1 MHSRQECRGFL
12 FVLMVRLR
20 PGVKKQHLPH
30 SLMRKV
36 PYTKTKLDL
45 GFLIYF
51 YALYFNPL
59 QVSEK

>member
-1 MHSRQECRGFL
+1 
-12 FVLMVRLR
+12 
-20 PGVKKQHLPH
+20 
-30 SLMRKV
+30 MRKV